1 MKKSR
6 LYPFERNRYFYGKL
20 LTVRDFESEQKYFN
34 DKRRLLNRLLFGSGV
49 LSGMSVV
56 AVDDKTVSVE
66 MGVAIDYIGREV
78 VIPAPVTMKLS
89 MIEGF
94 TNNEYKKNVYLCV
107 AYDEKGKEP
116 VHSVGNAAVRSD
128 EVSEYNRVLESYRL
142 FINETA
148 PAPSSFEFVQ
158 LMENIVTLYEKD
170 NVRITQ
176 RMPKYVAPGEV
187 VEVKLVVEKTLQT
200 PRIAFAY
207 DYELTGFRNVGDS
220 NGTINFQE
228 PGDMQDTEYTVSY
241 QLKAPPEG
249 GGFAE
254 LLVPAQL
261 AKLTIGDAPVPI
273 DASVKQAIEVVTIPV
288 ADRILEDWHNRS
300 LEQAAEGSADKSIC
314 LAKISL
320 LQMGPTYMI
329 EKVERMPF
337 DEYIESTTLTQ
348 RLARGGGGTA
358 LNRFYASAE
367 TEDLEYGAKPTLDV
381 NYHPDRN
388 EFDFKL
394 GIPRPQHLYDEIAT
408 GTMEVALESIGKTG
422 GFFFSRGKKNYVSDE
437 IVHGLGE
444 GQVSIVVGLEE
455 TDESGHASGAGAKKQ
470 VYYGQS
476 DVFKGTEYEPSMP
489 NVSLGTVVYP
499 EKGTFRI
506 GMKLQGDTESTAS
519 VIAVRWWAFKS
530 LGTTPQSV
538 QQDQEEQL
546 DSGLSEA
553 AAGTE
558 PK

>member
-34 DKRRLLNRLLFGSGV
+34 DKRRLLNRLMFGSGV

-66 MGVAIDYIGREV
+66 MGVAIDYIGREI

-116 VHSVGNAAVRSD
+116 VHSVGNASVRSG

-158 LMENIVTLYEKD
+158 LMENIVTLYERD

-176 RMPKYVAPGEV
+176 RMPKYVTPGEV
-187 VEVKLVVEKTLQT
+187 IEVRLVVEKTLQT
-200 PRIAFAY
+200 PRIAFSY
-207 DYELTGFRNVGDS
+207 EYELTGFQNVGDS
-220 NGTINFQE
+220 NGVVSFQE
-228 PGDMQDTEYTVSY
+228 PGDAQDTEYTITY
-241 QLKAPPEG
+241 QLKAPLEG
-249 GGFAE
+249 GVFAE
-254 LLVPAQL
+254 LAVPARS
-261 AKLTIGDAPVPI
+261 AKLTIGDEPVSV
-273 DASVKQAIEVVTIPV
+273 DSSVKQKIEVVDVPV
-288 ADRILEDWHNRS
+288 AERILEDWHSRS
-300 LEQAAEGSADKSIC
+300 LEHAVEGSADKSIC

-329 EKVERMPF
+329 EKVDRMPF

-348 RLARGGGGTA
+348 RLSRSGGGA
-358 LNRFYASAE
+358 PLHKFFASAE
-367 TEDLEYGAKPTLDV
+367 TQDLEYGAKPSLDV
-381 NYHPDRN
+381 KYHPDRN

-437 IVHGLGE
+437 LIHGLGE
-444 GQVSIVVGLEE
+444 GPVTVVVGLEE
-455 TDESGHASGAGAKKQ
+455 IDESGHASGSAAKKQ

-476 DVFKGTEYEPSMP
+476 DVFKGTEFEPSLP
-489 NVSLGTVVYP
+489 NVSLGTIVYP
-499 EKGTFRI
+499 DKGTFRI
-506 GMKLQGDTESTAS
+506 GMKLQGDNESSAS

-530 LGTTPQSV
+530 LGTSAKTAAAEMTSA
-538 QQDQEEQL
+538 L
-546 DSGLSEA
+546 MEA
-553 AAGTE
+553 APDKE
-558 PK
+558 

>member
-49 LSGMSVV
+49 LSGMTVV

-66 MGVAIDYIGREV
+66 MGVAIDYIGREI

-116 VHSVGNAAVRSD
+116 VHSVGNASVRSD

-148 PAPSSFEFVQ
+148 PAPSSFEFAA
-158 LMENIVTLYEKD
+158 LMENIVTLYERD

-176 RMPKYVAPGEV
+176 RMPKYVGPGEV
-187 VEVKLVVEKTLQT
+187 VDVKLVVEKTLQT
-200 PRIAFAY
+200 PRIAFSY
-207 DYELTGFRNVGDS
+207 EYELEGFQHVGDS
-220 NGTINFQE
+220 NGVINFQE
-228 PGDMQDTEYTVSY
+228 PGDAQDTEYTLSY
-241 QLKAPPEG
+241 QLKAPLEG
-249 GGFAE
+249 GTFAE
-254 LLVPAQL
+254 LAIPAKL
-261 AKLTIGDAPVPI
+261 AQLTIGDEPVPV
-273 DASVKQAIEVVTIPV
+273 DASAKQRIEVADVPV
-288 ADRILEDWHNRS
+288 AERILEDWRSRS
-300 LEQAAEGSADKSIC
+300 LEQAVEGSADKSIC

-329 EKVERMPF
+329 EKVDRMPF
-337 DEYIESTTLTQ
+337 DEYIDSTTLTQ
-348 RLARGGGGTA
+348 RLSRQGGGA
-358 LNRFYASAE
+358 SLHKFFASAE
-367 TEDLEYGAKPTLDV
+367 AHDLEYGAKPSLDV
-381 NYHPDRN
+381 QYHPDRN

-408 GTMEVALESIGKTG
+408 GTMEVALESIGKSG

-437 IVHGLGE
+437 ISHGLGE
-444 GQVSIVVGLEE
+444 GHVSIVVGLEE
-455 TDESGHASGAGAKKQ
+455 TDESGHTEGNGAKKQ

-476 DVFKGTEYEPSMP
+476 DVFKGTEFEPSIP
-489 NVSLGTVVYP
+489 NVSLGTIVYP
-499 EKGTFRI
+499 DKGTFRI
-506 GMKLQGDTESTAS
+506 GMKLAGDTETTAS

-530 LGTTPQSV
+530 LGTAAASSV
-538 QQDQEEQL
+538 DDEDQL
-546 DSGLSEA
+546 LSALADA

-558 PK
+558 S

>member
-34 DKRRLLNRLLFGSGV
+34 DKRRLLNRLMFGSGV

-66 MGVAIDYIGREV
+66 MGVAIDYIGREI

-116 VHSVGNAAVRSD
+116 VHSVGNASVRSG

-158 LMENIVTLYEKD
+158 LMENIVTLYERD

-176 RMPKYVAPGEV
+176 RMPKYVTPGEV
-187 VEVKLVVEKTLQT
+187 IEVRLVVEKTLQT
-200 PRIAFAY
+200 PRIAFSY
-207 DYELTGFRNVGDS
+207 EYELTGFQNVGDS
-220 NGTINFQE
+220 NGVVSFQE
-228 PGDMQDTEYTVSY
+228 PGDAQDTEYTITY
-241 QLKAPPEG
+241 QLKAPHEG
-249 GGFAE
+249 GVFAE
-254 LLVPAQL
+254 LAVPARN
-261 AKLTIGDAPVPI
+261 AKLTIGDEPVSV
-273 DASVKQAIEVVTIPV
+273 DSSVKQKIEVVDVPV
-288 ADRILEDWHNRS
+288 AERILEDWHGRS
-300 LEQAAEGSADKSIC
+300 LEHAVEGSADKSIC

-329 EKVERMPF
+329 EKVDRMPF

-348 RLARGGGGTA
+348 RLSRSGGGA
-358 LNRFYASAE
+358 SLHKFFASAE
-367 TEDLEYGAKPTLDV
+367 TQDLEYGAKPSLDV
-381 NYHPDRN
+381 KYHPDRN

-437 IVHGLGE
+437 LIHGLGE
-444 GQVSIVVGLEE
+444 GPVTVVVGLEE
-455 TDESGHASGAGAKKQ
+455 IDESGHASGSAAKKQ

-476 DVFKGTEYEPSMP
+476 DVFKGTEFEPSLP
-489 NVSLGTVVYP
+489 NVSLGTIVYP
-499 EKGTFRI
+499 DKGTFRI
-506 GMKLQGDTESTAS
+506 GMKLQGDNESSAS

-530 LGTTPQSV
+530 LGTSAKAAAAEMTSA
-538 QQDQEEQL
+538 L
-546 DSGLSEA
+546 MEA
-553 AAGTE
+553 APDKE
-558 PK
+558 

>member
-1 MKKSR
+1 VVGVKKSR

-34 DKRRLLNRLLFGSGV
+34 DKRRLLNRLMFGSGV

-66 MGVAIDYIGREV
+66 MGVAIDYIGREI
-78 VIPAPVTMKLS
+78 VIPSPVTMKLS

-116 VHSVGNAAVRSD
+116 VHSVGNASVRSG

-158 LMENIVTLYEKD
+158 LMENIVTLYERD

-176 RMPKYVAPGEV
+176 RMPKYVTPGEV
-187 VEVKLVVEKTLQT
+187 IEVRLVVEKTLQT
-200 PRIAFAY
+200 PRIAFSY
-207 DYELTGFRNVGDS
+207 EYELTGFQNVGDS
-220 NGTINFQE
+220 NGVVSFQE
-228 PGDMQDTEYTVSY
+228 PGDAQDTEYTITY
-241 QLKAPPEG
+241 QLKAPLEG
-249 GGFAE
+249 GVFAE
-254 LLVPAQL
+254 LAVPARS
-261 AKLTIGDAPVPI
+261 AKLAIGDEPVSV
-273 DASVKQAIEVVTIPV
+273 DSSVKQKIEVVDVPV
-288 ADRILEDWHNRS
+288 AERILEDWHGRS
-300 LEQAAEGSADKSIC
+300 LEHAVEGSADKSIC

-329 EKVERMPF
+329 EKVDRMPF

-348 RLARGGGGTA
+348 RLSRSGGGA
-358 LNRFYASAE
+358 SLHKFFASAE
-367 TEDLEYGAKPTLDV
+367 TQDLEYGAKPSLDV
-381 NYHPDRN
+381 KYHPDRN

-437 IVHGLGE
+437 LIHGLGE
-444 GQVSIVVGLEE
+444 GPVTVVVGLEE
-455 TDESGHASGAGAKKQ
+455 IDESGHASGSAAKKQ

-476 DVFKGTEYEPSMP
+476 DVFKGTEFEPSLP
-489 NVSLGTVVYP
+489 NVSLGTIVYP
-499 EKGTFRI
+499 DKGTFRI
-506 GMKLQGDTESTAS
+506 GMKLQGDNESSAS

-530 LGTTPQSV
+530 LGTSAKAAAAEMTSA
-538 QQDQEEQL
+538 L
-546 DSGLSEA
+546 MEA
-553 AAGTE
+553 APDKE
-558 PK
+558 

>member
-34 DKRRLLNRLLFGSGV
+34 DKRRLLNRLLYGSGV

-66 MGVAIDYIGREV
+66 MGVAIDYIGREI

-116 VHSVGNAAVRSD
+116 VHSVGNSSVRSD
-128 EVSEYNRVLESYRL
+128 EVSEYNRMLESYRL
-142 FINETA
+142 FVNEKA
-148 PAPSSFEFVQ
+148 PAPSSFEFVR
-158 LMENIVTLYEKD
+158 LMESVVTIFEND

-176 RMPKYVAPGEV
+176 RMPKYVNPGEV
-187 VEVKLVVEKTLQT
+187 VDVKLVVEKTLQT
-200 PRIAFAY
+200 PRIAF
-207 DYELTGFRNVGDS
+207 DYSIDTKGFTFVGDTDETVS
-220 NGTINFQE
+220 FAE
-228 PGDMQDTEYTVSY
+228 PGNSQDTEYELTY
-241 QLKAPPEG
+241 QLKAPLAAG
-249 GGFAE
+249 GYAE
-254 LLVPAQL
+254 LGIPARD
-261 AKLTIGDAPVPI
+261 AKLVIGDTAIPI
-273 DASVKQAIEVVTIPV
+273 DYSAKHKIEVVEVPV
-288 ADRILEDWHNRS
+288 AERILEDWHNRS
-300 LEQAAEGSADKSIC
+300 LEQAVEGSADQSIC

-329 EKVERMPF
+329 EKVDRMPF
-337 DEYIESTTLTQ
+337 DEYIENTSLLQ
-348 RLARGGGGTA
+348 RLFRNGGQGSSQQ
-358 LNRFYASAE
+358 FYASSEAH
-367 TEDLEYGAKPTLDV
+367 DLEYDAKPTLDV
-381 NYHPDRN
+381 KYHPERN

-394 GIPRPQHLYDEIAT
+394 GIPKPQHLYDEIAT
-408 GTMEVALESIGKTG
+408 GTMEVALESIGKSG

-437 IVHGLGE
+437 ISHGLGE

-455 TDESGHASGAGAKKQ
+455 ADESGASAGTGTKKK
-470 VYYGQS
+470 VYYGQI
-476 DVFKGTEYEPSMP
+476 DVFTGTEFEPDIP
-489 NVSLGTVVYP
+489 NVTLGTIVYP

-506 GMKLQGDTESTAS
+506 GMKLRDDGESSAS

-530 LGTTPQSV
+530 LGTAPQMAAA
-538 QQDQEEQL
+538 DDDYEG
-546 DSGLSEA
+546 GLFEA
-553 AAGTE
+553 APSSE
-558 PK
+558 

>member
-34 DKRRLLNRLLFGSGV
+34 DKRRLLNRLMFGSGV

-66 MGVAIDYIGREV
+66 MGVAIDYIGREI

-116 VHSVGNAAVRSD
+116 VHSVGNASVRSG

-158 LMENIVTLYEKD
+158 LMENIVTLYERD

-176 RMPKYVAPGEV
+176 RMPKYVTPGEV
-187 VEVKLVVEKTLQT
+187 IEVRLVVEKTLQT
-200 PRIAFAY
+200 PRIAFSY
-207 DYELTGFRNVGDS
+207 EYELTGFQNVGDS
-220 NGTINFQE
+220 NGVVSFQE
-228 PGDMQDTEYTVSY
+228 PGDAQDTEYTITY
-241 QLKAPPEG
+241 QLKAPLEG
-249 GGFAE
+249 GVFAE
-254 LLVPAQL
+254 LAVPARS
-261 AKLTIGDAPVPI
+261 AKLTIGDEPVSV
-273 DASVKQAIEVVTIPV
+273 DSSVKQKIEVVDVPV
-288 ADRILEDWHNRS
+288 AERILEDWHSRS
-300 LEQAAEGSADKSIC
+300 LEHAVEGSADKSIC

-329 EKVERMPF
+329 EKVDRMPF

-348 RLARGGGGTA
+348 RLSRSGGGA
-358 LNRFYASAE
+358 SLHKFFASAE
-367 TEDLEYGAKPTLDV
+367 TQDLEYGAKPSLDV
-381 NYHPDRN
+381 KYHPDRN

-437 IVHGLGE
+437 LIHGLGE
-444 GQVSIVVGLEE
+444 GPVTVVVGLEE
-455 TDESGHASGAGAKKQ
+455 IDESGHASGSAAKKQ

-476 DVFKGTEYEPSMP
+476 DVFKGTEFEPSLP
-489 NVSLGTVVYP
+489 NVSLGTIVYP
-499 EKGTFRI
+499 DKGTFRI
-506 GMKLQGDTESTAS
+506 GMKLQGDNESSAS

-530 LGTTPQSV
+530 LGTSAKAAAAEMTSA
-538 QQDQEEQL
+538 L
-546 DSGLSEA
+546 MEA
-553 AAGTE
+553 APDKE
-558 PK
+558 

>member
-66 MGVAIDYIGREV
+66 MGVAIDYIGREI

-116 VHSVGNAAVRSD
+116 VHSVGNSSVNTG

-142 FINETA
+142 FINESA
-148 PAPSSFEFVQ
+148 PAPSSFEFAQ

-176 RMPKYVAPGEV
+176 RMPKYVVPGEV
-187 VEVKLVVEKTLQT
+187 LDVKLVVEKTLQT
-200 PRIAFAY
+200 PRIAFSYA
-207 DYELTGFRNVGDS
+207 YELNGFKDVGDS
-220 NGTINFQE
+220 SGAVSFLE
-228 PGDMQDTEYTVSY
+228 PGDAQDTEYTVTY
-241 QLKAPPEG
+241 QLKAPLEG

-254 LLVPAQL
+254 LAVPSQL

-273 DASVKQAIEVVTIPV
+273 DASVKQTIEVVDIPV
-288 ADRILEDWHNRS
+288 AERILQDWHNRS
-300 LEQAAEGSADKSIC
+300 LEQAVEGSADKSIC

-320 LQMGPTYMI
+320 LQLGPTYMI
-329 EKVERMPF
+329 EKVDRMPF
-337 DEYIESTTLTQ
+337 DEYIESATLTQ
-348 RLARGGGGTA
+348 RLSRNGGSAA
-358 LNRFYASAE
+358 LHRFFASAE
-367 TEDLEYGAKPTLDV
+367 AHDLEYGARPSLDV
-381 NYHPDRN
+381 QYYPERN

-437 IVHGLGE
+437 IAHGLGD
-444 GQVSIVVGLEE
+444 GHITVVVGLEE
-455 TDESGHASGAGAKKQ
+455 TDESGHAAGNGAQKR
-470 VYYGQS
+470 VYFGQN
-476 DVFKGTEYEPSMP
+476 DVFKGTEFEPDIP
-489 NVSLGTVVYP
+489 NVSLGTIVYP
-499 EKGTFRI
+499 DRGTFRI
-506 GMKLQGDTESTAS
+506 GMKLQGDTETTAS

-530 LGTTPQSV
+530 LGAAPKAAIQAQS
-538 QQDQEEQL
+538 
-546 DSGLSEA
+546 GFALSEA
-553 AAGTE
+553 AAGSAD
-558 PK
+558 

>member
-34 DKRRLLNRLLFGSGV
+34 DKRRLLNRLMFGSGV

-66 MGVAIDYIGREV
+66 MGVAIDYIGREI

-116 VHSVGNAAVRSD
+116 VHSVGNASVRSG

-148 PAPSSFEFVQ
+148 PTPSSFEFVQ
-158 LMENIVTLYEKD
+158 LMENIVTLYERD

-176 RMPKYVAPGEV
+176 RMPKYVTPGEV
-187 VEVKLVVEKTLQT
+187 IEVRLVVEKTLQT
-200 PRIAFAY
+200 PRIAFSY
-207 DYELTGFRNVGDS
+207 EYELTGFQNVGDS
-220 NGTINFQE
+220 NGVVSFQE
-228 PGDMQDTEYTVSY
+228 PGDAQDTEYTITY
-241 QLKAPPEG
+241 QLKAPHEG
-249 GGFAE
+249 GVFAE
-254 LLVPAQL
+254 LAVPARN
-261 AKLTIGDAPVPI
+261 AKLTIGDEPVSV
-273 DASVKQAIEVVTIPV
+273 DSSVKQKIEVVDVPV
-288 ADRILEDWHNRS
+288 AEKILEDWHSRS
-300 LEQAAEGSADKSIC
+300 LEHAVEGSADKSIC

-329 EKVERMPF
+329 EKVDRMPF

-348 RLARGGGGTA
+348 RLSRSGGGA
-358 LNRFYASAE
+358 SLHKFFASAE
-367 TEDLEYGAKPTLDV
+367 TQDLEYGAKPSLDV
-381 NYHPDRN
+381 KYHPDRN

-437 IVHGLGE
+437 LIHGLGE
-444 GQVSIVVGLEE
+444 GPVTVVVGLEE
-455 TDESGHASGAGAKKQ
+455 IDESGHANGSAAKKQ

-476 DVFKGTEYEPSMP
+476 DVFKGTEFEPSLP
-489 NVSLGTVVYP
+489 NVSLGTIVYP
-499 EKGTFRI
+499 DKGTFRI
-506 GMKLQGDTESTAS
+506 GMKLQGDNESSAS

-530 LGTTPQSV
+530 LGTSAKSAAAEMTSA
-538 QQDQEEQL
+538 L
-546 DSGLSEA
+546 MEA
-553 AAGTE
+553 AADKE
-558 PK
+558 

>member
-34 DKRRLLNRLLFGSGV
+34 DKRRLLNRLMFGSGV

-66 MGVAIDYIGREV
+66 MGVAIDYIGREI

-116 VHSVGNAAVRSD
+116 VHSVGNASVRSG

-158 LMENIVTLYEKD
+158 LMENIVTLYERD

-176 RMPKYVAPGEV
+176 RMPKYVTPGEV
-187 VEVKLVVEKTLQT
+187 IEVRLVVEKTLQT
-200 PRIAFAY
+200 PRIAFSY
-207 DYELTGFRNVGDS
+207 EYELTGFQNVGDS
-220 NGTINFQE
+220 DGVVSFQE
-228 PGDMQDTEYTVSY
+228 PGDAQDTEYTITY
-241 QLKAPPEG
+241 QLKAPHEG
-249 GGFAE
+249 GVYAE
-254 LLVPAQL
+254 LAVPARN
-261 AKLTIGDAPVPI
+261 AKLTIGDEPVSV
-273 DASVKQAIEVVTIPV
+273 DSSVKQKIEVVDVPV
-288 ADRILEDWHNRS
+288 AERILEDWHSRS
-300 LEQAAEGSADKSIC
+300 LEHAVEGSADKSIC

-329 EKVERMPF
+329 EKVDRMPF

-348 RLARGGGGTA
+348 RLSRSGGGSS
-358 LNRFYASAE
+358 LHKFFASAE
-367 TEDLEYGAKPTLDV
+367 TQDLEYGAKPSLDV
-381 NYHPDRN
+381 KYHPDRN

-437 IVHGLGE
+437 LIHGLGE
-444 GQVSIVVGLEE
+444 GPVTVVVGLEE
-455 TDESGHASGAGAKKQ
+455 IDESGHASGSAAKKQ

-476 DVFKGTEYEPSMP
+476 DVFKGTEFEPSLP
-489 NVSLGTVVYP
+489 NVSLGTIVYP
-499 EKGTFRI
+499 DKGTFRI
-506 GMKLQGDTESTAS
+506 GMKLQGDNESSAS

-530 LGTTPQSV
+530 LGTSAKAAAAEMTSA
-538 QQDQEEQL
+538 L
-546 DSGLSEA
+546 MEA
-553 AAGTE
+553 AADKE
-558 PK
+558 